1 MNKKET
7 TAAVWDSV
15 TADANRLVF
24 TDRGTAYN
32 HPAIN
37 FGRTVDIFRA
47 ITGVELTAEEG
58 VLFMVACKLSR
69 TANGLDEGHPPEL
82 MRDGCV
88 DLAGYAET
96 LWGVLTFDPE
106 QYEADLIANH
116 EETDDDDDYDE

>member
-1 MNKKET
+1 MSRKET
-7 TAAVWDSV
+7 TGAVWDSV
-15 TADANRLVF
+15 TADATRLVF

-47 ITGVELTAEEG
+47 ITGVELSAEEG
-58 VLFMVACKLSR
+58 VLFMFAVKLSR
-69 TANGLDEGHPPEL
+69 IANGLDEGHPPEL

-96 LWGVLTFDPE
+96 FWGVLTFDPE
-106 QYEADLIANH
+106 TLIEELDD
-116 EETDDDDDYDE
+116 EETDDDE

>member
-1 MNKKET
+1 VVSKKET
-7 TAAVWDSV
+7 TGAVWDSV
-15 TADANRLVF
+15 TADATRLVF

-47 ITGVELTAEEG
+47 ITGVELSAEEG
-58 VLFMVACKLSR
+58 VLFMFAVKLSR
-69 TANGLDEGHPPEL
+69 IANGLDEGHPPEL

-96 LWGVLTFDPE
+96 FWGVLTFDPE
-106 QYEADLIANH
+106 TLIEELDD
-116 EETDDDDDYDE
+116 EETDDDE

>member
-1 MNKKET
+1 VSKKET
-7 TAAVWDSV
+7 TGAVWDSV
-15 TADANRLVF
+15 TADATRLVF

-47 ITGVELTAEEG
+47 ITGVELSAEEG
-58 VLFMVACKLSR
+58 VLFMFAVKLSR
-69 TANGLDEGHPPEL
+69 IANGLDEGHPPEL

-96 LWGVLTFDPE
+96 FWGVLTFDPE
-106 QYEADLIANH
+106 TLIEELDD
-116 EETDDDDDYDE
+116 EETDDDE

>member
-1 MNKKET
+1 MSKKET
-7 TAAVWDSV
+7 TGAVWDSV
-15 TADANRLVF
+15 TADATRLVF

-47 ITGVELTAEEG
+47 ITGVELSAEEG
-58 VLFMVACKLSR
+58 VLFMFAVKLSR
-69 TANGLDEGHPPEL
+69 IANGLDEGHPPEL

-96 LWGVLTFDPE
+96 FWGVLTFDPE
-106 QYEADLIANH
+106 TLIEELDD
-116 EETDDDDDYDE
+116 EETDDDE

>member
-1 MNKKET
+1 VVSEKEK

-15 TADANRLVF
+15 TADATRLVF

-69 TANGLDEGHPPEL
+69 LANGLDEGHPPEL

-96 LWGVLTFDPE
+96 FWGVLTFDPDTMLE
-106 QYEADLIANH
+106 DLDD
-116 EETDDDDDYDE
+116 ETDDDE